1 MKFAGHRNPKTLVG
15 HYLDD
20 MSNIDSAVA
29 FLNLEPRRD
38 LTEDFRSAFIKRNLN
53 LRHSLLI
60 KNRDELKQR
69 RDYINLS
76 EQIEDLSLQVTA
88 AIIEEARKELKAR
101 RHYVYKQR

>member
-88 AIIEEARKELKAR
+88 VTIEEARKELKAR